1 MDFND
6 TVTKW
11 LIIFKWGKNE
21 VGNHV
26 VTTARRSKEAA
37 DNVEITCVSLL

>member
-21 VGNHV
+21 VEDI
-26 VTTARRSKEAA
+26 VTTARRSEEAA

>member
-21 VGNHV
+21 VENV

-37 DNVEITCVSLL
+37 GNVEITCVSLL